1 MTAKPGPED
10 VEIAYLSGGSDET
23 LAADYEVFF
32 TAGDKTNCPVT
43 SCVLS
48 DIRSCGT
55 PLEKGGNVAIGSDP
69 WAITAKQDNTT
80 GYTST
85 VCVQCS
91 IGAHTFDWKGK
102 TNAGSGW
109 KIT

>member
-1 MTAKPGPED
+1 MTPKTGPD
-10 VEIAYLSGGSDET
+10 DKEILYKSGGTDET
-23 LAADYEVFF
+23 LAANYEDFF

-48 DIRSCGT
+48 DIASCGT
-55 PLEKGGNVAIGSDP
+55 SLATGGNVAIGSEP
-69 WAITAKQDNTT
+69 WAIRANQDVTA
-80 GYTST
+80 GYTSK